1 MKLEALAS
9 KPKLIKITID
19 DKDIIATYGEAVEFH
34 VYDRQNMDTF
44 LSLASLEGEQEFG
57 EIAKVVAKLVLDDK
71 GKQVLKEG
79 EVLPLDLTIKTVEK
93 VVAHLGNLM
102 TPTSAS

>member
-19 DKDIIATYGEAVEFH
+19 DEDIIATYGEAVEFH

-44 LSLASLEGEQEFG
+44 MSLASIEGNSQFSD
-57 EIAKVVAKLVLDDK
+57 IAKVVAGLIMDEKGKLVLGD
-71 GKQVLKEG
+71 G
-79 EVLPLDLTIKTVEK
+79 EVLPMDLTIKTVEK
-93 VVAHLGNLM
+93 VITHLGNLM

>member
-19 DKDIIATYGEAVEFH
+19 DKDIVSTYGEAIEFH
-34 VYDRQNMDTF
+34 VYDRQDMDTF
-44 LSLASLEGEQEFG
+44 MSLATLDSESQFTD
-57 EIAKVVAKLVLDDK
+57 IAKVVATLIMDEKGKLVLGD
-71 GKQVLKEG
+71 G
-79 EVLPLDLTIKTVEK
+79 EVLPMDLTIKTVEK
-93 VVAHLGNLM
+93 VVTHLGNLM